1 MKLFRLKKPVALM
14 TAAVLAATM
23 LTVSVSAASAA
34 TPKTPKGFITEHD
47 ALYAQYGDAIDD
59 LAEGLYNMEEE
70 IELYSYQIPSSLVGS
85 IYETCV
91 HTHPELFYLSENY
104 YYSEFTYSGDSTA
117 YIYSYSPI
125 YTVTAAELA
134 QKRALFYE
142 KADWFLSFV
151 SEDMSDFEK
160 AMILH
165 DEIILNS
172 TYVLDKDIYGIMVE
186 GEGKCYGY
194 ALVYAYLLSQVGV
207 RTEFVASDTMNHAW
221 VKVCID
227 GEYYNVDPTWDDPT
241 VDRPG
246 LVGHFNFLVSDQAFQ
261 SGSVGCDVHTDYTT
275 DHPSPTTYDN
285 AAFRNAGSKV
295 CFTDYGVFMVNN
307 LRNTANANQILSY
320 NVSSGTV
327 QTFKEITDR
336 WDAGGGYVW
345 SNTYTGLAE
354 QDNYLYY
361 NTPTAVYAVDLTD
374 GSEQVF
380 AQNTYQNQFYGVRI
394 KDGVVYA
401 SLSPSPDDART
412 VVEVGNCLERVQEP
426 VLALG
431 DANGD
436 SIVDICDATQIQRS
450 IAGLE
455 ELTAAQTLA
464 ADFNQD
470 GVVSID
476 DVTMIQMYLAG
487 FPV

>member
-1 MKLFRLKKPVALM
+1 
-14 TAAVLAATM
+14 
-23 LTVSVSAASAA
+23 
-34 TPKTPKGFITEHD
+34 
-47 ALYAQYGDAIDD
+47 
-59 LAEGLYNMEEE
+59 
-70 IELYSYQIPSSLVGS
+70 
-85 IYETCV
+85 
-91 HTHPELFYLSENY
+91 
-104 YYSEFTYSGDSTA
+104 
-117 YIYSYSPI
+117 
-125 YTVTAAELA
+125 
-134 QKRALFYE
+134 
-142 KADWFLSFV
+142 
-151 SEDMSDFEK
+151 
-160 AMILH
+160 
-165 DEIILNS
+165 
-172 TYVLDKDIYGIMVE
+172 
-186 GEGKCYGY
+186 
-194 ALVYAYLLSQVGV
+194 
-207 RTEFVASDTMNHAW
+207 MNHAW

-246 LVGHFNFLVSDQAFQ
+246 LVDHFDFLVSDQAFQ
-261 SGSVGCDVHTDYTT
+261 SGSVGCDVHTGYTT